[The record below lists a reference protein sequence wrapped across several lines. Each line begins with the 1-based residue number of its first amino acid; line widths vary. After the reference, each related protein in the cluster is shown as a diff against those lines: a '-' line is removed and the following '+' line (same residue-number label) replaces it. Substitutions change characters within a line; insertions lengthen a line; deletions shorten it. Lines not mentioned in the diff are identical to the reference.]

1 MYGFDGGRRGN
12 YFWGER
18 VSNTEVEMR
27 VKKLRKS
34 NEASKDEVAGKIK
47 NEVEL
52 GID

>member
-1 MYGFDGGRRGN
+1 MIIF
-12 YFWGER
+12 GER
-18 VSNTEVEMR
+18 VSNTEVEVR

-34 NEASKDEVAGKIK
+34 NEASKDEVAGKIIK